1 MNSGQFNTVNG
12 AMSTSISRVI
22 ITLNKNFASSPFNSN
37 TRYNYSAQN
46 KSNHIIR
53 TKLI

>member
-1 MNSGQFNTVNG
+1 MNSEQFNTVNG

-37 TRYNYSAQN
+37 TRYNSAQN

>member
-1 MNSGQFNTVNG
+1 MNSGQFNTVND
-12 AMSTSISRVI
+12 AMSTSINRVI
-22 ITLNKNFASSPFNSN
+22 ITLKKNFASSPFNSN
-37 TRYNYSAQN
+37 TRYNSAQN